1 MTVQDPNFFAE
12 ATWNSKQFLGDWKEA
27 PGGYLDV
34 MEPASGKQLSRVGK
48 AGPADVAVAATI
60 AREAQPEWAALP
72 GEERAKVLRKAVALL
87 AEHTQEFIPWIMRE
101 TGGIAPKAA
110 VEVEHSQGFVQHAA
124 NMATEPTGLVL
135 PSVGTH
141 FSMVRRVPHGVVGVI
156 SPFNFPLI
164 LSIRAV
170 APALAAGNAVIL
182 KPDPRT
188 PISGGV
194 IIARVFEEAGL
205 PKGLLHVLFGG
216 GDVGAAM
223 CADPNIAMISFTGGV
238 AAGRKVGEA
247 AGRHLKK
254 VQLELG
260 GKNSLIIL
268 DDADLDLA
276 ASCAAWGAYLNQ
288 GQICIG
294 SGRILVQAGI
304 ADAIIEWLAGKAT
317 HLPVGD
323 PMSNQVALGPLIDVA
338 SAQRVH
344 SIVQQSVAAG
354 AKLAAG
360 GSHDGAFY
368 KPTVLTGLKKGMR
381 AFDEEIFGPVACIAT
396 FGTDEEAVAMANDT
410 DFGLSAGI
418 ISKSIGRARAIGDR
432 LNVGHLHIN
441 DVTAAAEPY
450 ATFGGRGAS
459 GNGGRISGP
468 ANWEEFTQWQW
479 VTMRDT
485 PVQYPF

>member
-1 MTVQDPNFFAE
+1 M
-12 ATWNSKQFLGDWKEA
+12 
-27 PGGYLDV
+27 
-34 MEPASGKQLSRVGK
+34 
-48 AGPADVAVAATI
+48 
-60 AREAQPEWAALP
+60 
-72 GEERAKVLRKAVALL
+72 
-87 AEHTQEFIPWIMRE
+87 
-101 TGGIAPKAA
+101 
-110 VEVEHSQGFVQHAA
+110 
-124 NMATEPTGLVL
+124 
-135 PSVGTH
+135 
-141 FSMVRRVPHGVVGVI
+141 
-156 SPFNFPLI
+156 
-164 LSIRAV
+164 
-170 APALAAGNAVIL
+170 
-182 KPDPRT
+182 
-188 PISGGV
+188 
-194 IIARVFEEAGL
+194 
-205 PKGLLHVLFGG
+205 
-216 GDVGAAM
+216 
-223 CADPNIAMISFTGGV
+223 
-238 AAGRKVGEA
+238 
-247 AGRHLKK
+247 
-254 VQLELG
+254 QLELG

-268 DDADLDLA
+268 DDADPDLA

-294 SGRILVQAGI
+294 TGRILVHSKI
-304 ADAIIEWLAGKAT
+304 ADAIIERLVGKAT

-323 PMSNQVALGPLIDVA
+323 PMTNQVALGPLIDVA

-396 FGTDEEAVAMANDT
+396 FDTDEEAIAMANDT

-479 VTMRDT
+479 MTMRDT
-485 PVQYPF
+485 PPQYPF

>member
-87 AEHTQEFIPWIMRE
+87 AEHAQEFIPWIMRE

-247 AGRHLKK
+247 G
-254 VQLELG
+254 
-260 GKNSLIIL
+260 
-268 DDADLDLA
+268 LA
-276 ASCAAWGAYLNQ
+276 PEKGAA
-288 GQICIG
+288 
-294 SGRILVQAGI
+294 
-304 ADAIIEWLAGKAT
+304 
-317 HLPVGD
+317 
-323 PMSNQVALGPLIDVA
+323 
-338 SAQRVH
+338 
-344 SIVQQSVAAG
+344 
-354 AKLAAG
+354 
-360 GSHDGAFY
+360 
-368 KPTVLTGLKKGMR
+368 
-381 AFDEEIFGPVACIAT
+381 
-396 FGTDEEAVAMANDT
+396 
-410 DFGLSAGI
+410 
-418 ISKSIGRARAIGDR
+418 
-432 LNVGHLHIN
+432 
-441 DVTAAAEPY
+441 
-450 ATFGGRGAS
+450 
-459 GNGGRISGP
+459 
-468 ANWEEFTQWQW
+468 
-479 VTMRDT
+479 
-485 PVQYPF
+485 

>member
-60 AREAQPEWAALP
+60 AREAQPAWAALP
-72 GEERAKVLRKAVALL
+72 GEERAKVLRKVVALL
-87 AEHTQEFIPWIMRE
+87 AEHAQEFIPWIMRE

-205 PKGLLHVLFGG
+205 PKGLLHALFGG
-216 GDVGAAM
+216 GDAGAAM

-247 AGRHLKK
+247 A
-254 VQLELG
+254 
-260 GKNSLIIL
+260 
-268 DDADLDLA
+268 
-276 ASCAAWGAYLNQ
+276 
-288 GQICIG
+288 
-294 SGRILVQAGI
+294 AG
-304 ADAIIEWLAGKAT
+304 T
-317 HLPVGD
+317 
-323 PMSNQVALGPLIDVA
+323 
-338 SAQRVH
+338 
-344 SIVQQSVAAG
+344 
-354 AKLAAG
+354 
-360 GSHDGAFY
+360 
-368 KPTVLTGLKKGMR
+368 
-381 AFDEEIFGPVACIAT
+381 
-396 FGTDEEAVAMANDT
+396 
-410 DFGLSAGI
+410 
-418 ISKSIGRARAIGDR
+418 
-432 LNVGHLHIN
+432 
-441 DVTAAAEPY
+441 
-450 ATFGGRGAS
+450 
-459 GNGGRISGP
+459 
-468 ANWEEFTQWQW
+468 
-479 VTMRDT
+479 
-485 PVQYPF
+485 